1 MRLRGIYPSSRI
13 LRINNSMNRIAR
25 LVGLAAVLLIVFL
38 AAVLASGLR
47 LQRHSEQIRLA
58 ALQAKRS
65 QLEHFLALTHPT
77 AAQWTDAYVKDL
89 ASTLDVQVRVLP
101 ATAVQGTSVNPMLWQ
116 FDHPVRDDTGQV
128 INVLQVSAQP
138 PPTVRL
144 GEAYRQTAMI
154 LLVLALGLL
163 VVLVT
168 ALLINTRQLPG
179 PEVRAAASSA
189 SLGKEF
195 DSLTHL
201 AKSNLQQGAD
211 LKRERSERLRADEDL
226 HFQQILLNRSLEEKI
241 QLGRELH
248 DGIIQALYATGL
260 TFEAAKNQ
268 LAQDPVAAARQL
280 DSGLKALNATIR
292 DVRSYISG
300 LSPENLRQQSFADS
314 VHSLTQT
321 LTGGRATE
329 FDLKIDDSAAARLT
343 DAQSTDLLQ
352 IIREA
357 ISNGLRHGDASKI
370 TVRLHE
376 SAGEIGLLIQD
387 NGQGFD
393 PAKLAAR
400 GHGLDNLQARAER
413 IGATLRIT
421 SAPGEGTRAVV
432 TLPVDKGTAIA

>member
-1 MRLRGIYPSSRI
+1 
-13 LRINNSMNRIAR
+13 MNRIAR

-47 LQRHSEQIRLA
+47 LQRHSEQIRLS
-58 ALQAKRS
+58 ALQAKRN

-101 ATAVQGTSVNPMLWQ
+101 AAAQAASVTPMLWQ
-116 FDHPVRDDTGQV
+116 FNHPVRDDAGQI

-138 PPTVRL
+138 PPTIRL
-144 GEAYRQTAMI
+144 GEVYRHTAMI

-168 ALLINTRQLPG
+168 ALLINTRHLTG
-179 PEVRAAASSA
+179 PEVRATDSRAT
-189 SLGKEF
+189 LGKEF

-201 AKSNLQQGAD
+201 AKTNLQQGAD
-211 LKRERSERLRADEDL
+211 LQRERSERLRADEDL

-248 DGIIQALYATGL
+248 DGIIQSLYATGL
-260 TFEAAKNQ
+260 TFEAAKNH
-268 LAQDPVAAARQL
+268 LAKDPAEAARQL
-280 DSGLKALNATIR
+280 DTGLKALNATIR

-321 LTGGRATE
+321 LIGGRSTE
-329 FDLKIDDSAAARLT
+329 FEIKIDDSAAARLA

-357 ISNGLRHGDASKI
+357 VSNGLRHGDASKI

-387 NGQGFD
+387 NGRGFD
-393 PAKLAAR
+393 PAKLTAR

-421 SAPGEGTRAVV
+421 SAVGEGTRTVV
-432 TLPVDKGTAIA
+432 TLPAQVQSGTTLS

>member
-1 MRLRGIYPSSRI
+1 
-13 LRINNSMNRIAR
+13 MNRIAR

-47 LQRHSEQIRLA
+47 LQRHSEQIRLS

-101 ATAVQGTSVNPMLWQ
+101 ASAAAQAPSVNPKLWQ
-116 FDHPVRDDTGQV
+116 FDHLVRDDTGEV

-138 PPTVRL
+138 PPTIRL
-144 GEAYRQTAMI
+144 GETYRQTAMI

-168 ALLINTRQLPG
+168 ALLINTRHLPG
-179 PEVRAAASSA
+179 PEARATDSRVA
-189 SLGKEF
+189 LGKEF
-195 DSLTHL
+195 DSLRHL
-201 AKSNLQQGAD
+201 ATTNLQQGAD
-211 LKRERSERLRADEDL
+211 LRRERSERLRADEDL

-248 DGIIQALYATGL
+248 DGIIQSLYATGL

-268 LAQDPVAAARQL
+268 LAQDPAEAARQL
-280 DSGLKALNATIR
+280 DTGLKALNATIR

-314 VHSLTQT
+314 VRSLTQT
-321 LTGGRATE
+321 LTGGRSTE
-329 FDLKIDDSAAARLT
+329 FEVKIDDSTAARLT

-357 ISNGLRHGDASKI
+357 VSNGLRHGNASKI

-393 PAKLAAR
+393 LAKLTSR

-413 IGATLRIT
+413 IGATMRIT
-421 SAPGEGTRAVV
+421 SAIGEGTRTVV
-432 TLPVDKGTAIA
+432 TLPVQSGATLS

>member
-1 MRLRGIYPSSRI
+1 
-13 LRINNSMNRIAR
+13 
-25 LVGLAAVLLIVFL
+25 
-38 AAVLASGLR
+38 
-47 LQRHSEQIRLA
+47 
-58 ALQAKRS
+58 
-65 QLEHFLALTHPT
+65 
-77 AAQWTDAYVKDL
+77 
-89 ASTLDVQVRVLP
+89 
-101 ATAVQGTSVNPMLWQ
+101 
-116 FDHPVRDDTGQV
+116 
-128 INVLQVSAQP
+128 
-138 PPTVRL
+138 
-144 GEAYRQTAMI
+144 MI

-168 ALLINTRQLPG
+168 SLLINTRQLPG
-179 PEVRAAASSA
+179 PEVWAAASSA
-189 SLGKEF
+189 ALGKEF

-201 AKSNLQQGAD
+201 AKTNLQQGAD
-211 LKRERSERLRADEDL
+211 LKHERSERLRADEDL

-248 DGIIQALYATGL
+248 DGIIQSLYATGL
-260 TFEAAKNQ
+260 TFEAAKNL
-268 LAQDPVAAARQL
+268 LAQNPAGAARQL
-280 DSGLKALNATIR
+280 DTGLKALNATIR

-387 NGQGFD
+387 NGRGFD
-393 PAKLAAR
+393 LAKLIAR

-421 SAPGEGTRAVV
+421 SAIGEGTRTVV
-432 TLPVDKGTAIA
+432 TLPVQSGTTLS